1 MQYLDFEKEIE
12 TLDAQLE
19 TLKNPYEN
27 SGLSSL
33 KNDEIQSIQSS
44 IDEKLL
50 NIYSNLDSWQKTKIA
65 RHENRPKSEFYIQN
79 IFDHFQPISGDRL
92 FGEDESI
99 ISGFAKLDNQSV
111 LVLGQE
117 KGNTTETR
125 LKRNFGMMRP
135 EGYRKCIRLMKL
147 AEKFNIPVIT
157 FIDTPGAYP
166 GKGAEERGQA
176 EAIARSIEC
185 CLSISQP
192 IISVI
197 IGEGGSGGAIAL
209 GTSNKI
215 IMLEHSIYSVISPE
229 GCASILWKDASKSKE
244 AADSMQITAQ
254 NLLKH
259 EIIDEII
266 EEPIGGA
273 HRMPEEMAK
282 KVKNSL
288 INNLKNFSTKT
299 STEVLQERKNKFLV
313 IGNKIPSDVSVF
325 SGTGSMQ
332 ISKERL
338 LQNKKVIFGLI
349 ILLCLVIAWF
359 LY

>member
-1 MQYLDFEKEIE
+1 
-12 TLDAQLE
+12 
-19 TLKNPYEN
+19 
-27 SGLSSL
+27 
-33 KNDEIQSIQSS
+33 
-44 IDEKLL
+44 
-50 NIYSNLDSWQKTKIA
+50 
-65 RHENRPKSEFYIQN
+65 
-79 IFDHFQPISGDRL
+79 
-92 FGEDESI
+92 
-99 ISGFAKLDNQSV
+99 
-111 LVLGQE
+111 
-117 KGNTTETR
+117 
-125 LKRNFGMMRP
+125 
-135 EGYRKCIRLMKL
+135 
-147 AEKFNIPVIT
+147 
-157 FIDTPGAYP
+157 
-166 GKGAEERGQA
+166 
-176 EAIARSIEC
+176 
-185 CLSISQP
+185 
-192 IISVI
+192 
-197 IGEGGSGGAIAL
+197 
-209 GTSNKI
+209 
-215 IMLEHSIYSVISPE
+215 
-229 GCASILWKDASKSKE
+229 LWKDASKSKE

-288 INNLKNFSTKT
+288 INNLKNFSNKT

-313 IGNKIPSDVSVF
+313 IGNKIPSDVSTF